1 MGSCQLKTVTLMNKD
16 EEKIIWNKIVNPEDY
31 EDSANALIELK
42 YTHRELAEKFALE
55 ILQNPDEEPYYQATA
70 FNIFYSIDPS
80 AALNMIRTRL
90 GEVNLIMLRSMIE
103 CVNED
108 IAILEENDDL
118 LITVKTIGKR
128 IDALSRDE
136 LEKIRE
142 TVEEFKTLFGRYLS

>member
-1 MGSCQLKTVTLMNKD
+1 MTLMNKD

-31 EDSANALIELK
+31 EESADVLIELK

-70 FNIFYSIDPS
+70 FNIFYSINQS
-80 AALNMIRTRL
+80 AALGMTRARL
-90 GEVNLIMLRSMIE
+90 GEVNLIMLRAMIE

-108 IAILEENDDL
+108 IAILEGNDDL
-118 LITVKTIGKR
+118 LATVKAIDKR
-128 IDALSRDE
+128 VDTLGRDE

-142 TVEEFKTLFGRYLS
+142 TVEEFKDLFGRYLS